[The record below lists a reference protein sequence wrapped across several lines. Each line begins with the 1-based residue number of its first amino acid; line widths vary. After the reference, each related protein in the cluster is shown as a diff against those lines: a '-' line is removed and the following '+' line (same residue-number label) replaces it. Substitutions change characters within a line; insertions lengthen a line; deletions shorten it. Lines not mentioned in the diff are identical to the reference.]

1 MIKEKKMSKFSVQKL
16 NTKKKIKCLTNRKI
30 SELSGIPLVTIDKL
44 FSGAN
49 TNPTVQILQ
58 KIATVLQ
65 CTMDDLMDYEGS
77 PMQEYYQNQEISKL
91 ALEIHN
97 NDKLRILMTE
107 TRNLNETALNT
118 MIELAKLMKNPNNT
132 K

>member
-1 MIKEKKMSKFSVQKL
+1 MSKFSVQKI
-16 NTKKKIKCLTNRKI
+16 NTKKKEKCLTNRKI

-91 ALEIHN
+91 AKEIHDN
-97 NDKLRILMTE
+97 ENLRLLLSE
-107 TRNLNETALNT
+107 TKDLNETALNAI
-118 MIELAKLMKNPNNT
+118 IELAKLLKNPNVT

>member
-1 MIKEKKMSKFSVQKL
+1 MSKFSVQKL

>member
-1 MIKEKKMSKFSVQKL
+1 MSKFSVQKL

-118 MIELAKLMKNPNNT
+118 MIELAKLMKKPNNT

>member
-1 MIKEKKMSKFSVQKL
+1 MSKFSVQKI
-16 NTKKKIKCLTNRKI
+16 NTKKKEKCLTNRKI

-91 ALEIHN
+91 AKEIHDN
-97 NDKLRILMTE
+97 ENLRLLLSE
-107 TRNLNETALNT
+107 TKDLNKTALNAI
-118 MIELAKLMKNPNNT
+118 IELAKLLKNPNVT